1 VEFGLVYIKKKHT
14 VYIHLNPR
22 LFFLKEKLVAL
33 KKIGAATFV
42 VKMEIIEV
50 ISKGKI
56 LPYTFSLSGKACD
69 NLPMGA
75 INN

>member
-1 VEFGLVYIKKKHT
+1 MNL
-14 VYIHLNPR
+14 R
-22 LFFLKEKLVAL
+22 LFFFKEKLVTL

-42 VKMEIIEV
+42 TKMEIIEV

-56 LPYTFSLSGKACD
+56 LPYMLFSLSGKACD

-75 INN
+75 LSTTDESFSVKE